1 MKMDFVLSTTT
12 EYAMKLA
19 LLDVLQKAEKNVFDE
34 FIVVA
39 PETKTLYVERFL
51 LDNSKNKAFSN
62 IYIYSFNRLLKKLQK
77 KNIYPLS
84 KEAGVMIVRNLIMA
98 LSEDLVCYKKT
109 AGTVCSISLIFI
121 GAFLTALK
129 LYQPLGKF
137 AGAGSIVP
145 ITGFS
150 NSVVSPA
157 IEYKSEGL
165 MLGIGANMFKVAGPV
180 LVYGIGSSVILGLIY
195 YIINLFI

>member
-1 MKMDFVLSTTT
+1 MEYTKLGMNGKSYT
-12 EYAMKLA
+12 EY
-19 LLDVLQKAEKNVFDE
+19 
-34 FIVVA
+34 
-39 PETKTLYVERFL
+39 VE
-51 LDNSKNKAFSN
+51 NKAPKSSLFKDVIVAFVIGGIICMLGQAITDFS
-62 IYIYSFNRLLKKLQK
+62 IYMGL
-77 KNIYPLS
+77 
-84 KEAGVMIVRNLIMA
+84 
-98 LSEDLVCYKKT
+98 DKKT

-150 NSVVSPA
+150 NSIVSPA

-165 MLGIGANMFKVAGPV
+165 VLGIGANMFKVAGPV

-195 YIINLFI
+195 YLINLFI

>member
-1 MKMDFVLSTTT
+1 MKYTKLGMNEKSYI
-12 EYAMKLA
+12 EY
-19 LLDVLQKAEKNVFDE
+19 V
-34 FIVVA
+34 
-39 PETKTLYVERFL
+39 ETKAPKSSLIRDILVAFVVGGLICVLGQAITDFAMFKG
-51 LDNSKNKAFSN
+51 LD
-62 IYIYSFNRLLKKLQK
+62 
-77 KNIYPLS
+77 
-84 KEAGVMIVRNLIMA
+84 
-98 LSEDLVCYKKT
+98 KKT